1 MKKGLLAGISANILL
16 LGVVSFITDVSSD
29 MIWPILPLFIKGS
42 LAGPAVAGLAVGL
55 IGGLGKSV
63 ASILKV
69 FAGYW
74 SDRLGRRKPL
84 VASGYATSSAAK
96 LFFPAATHWLH
107 MLFLRPL
114 ERVGKGLRTAPR
126 DAIIAD
132 STCRG
137 VRGKGFGIH
146 RALDTSGAIVG
157 SILAFVLFLSL
168 GLGFRSIFLIAAGI
182 GFLALLPLVW
192 VREIKRKPKKTTLKI
207 SLRELQRPLR
217 LFILIATIFALGNFT
232 YMFFILKASDVLGFG
247 TTEIALTI
255 LLYVLFNI
263 SYAGLS
269 IPCGALSDKLG
280 RRRVLGLG
288 YSVFG
293 LTCLGFIFSNSLAPL
308 VVLFLLY
315 GVFYALVEGVQRA
328 YASDLASRGLR
339 GTALGTFHTSIGLAA
354 LPAGVVAGI
363 LWTVDPDL
371 TFIYGAIVAF
381 LASGLL
387 LVFMRRYGA

>member
-1 MKKGLLAGISANILL
+1 MRKGLLAGISANILL

-29 MIWPILPLFIKGS
+29 MIWPVLPLFIKSS

-55 IGGLGKSV
+55 IGGLGDSIS
-63 ASILKV
+63 SILKV

-74 SDRLGRRKPL
+74 SDKLGRRKPL

-107 MLFLRPL
+107 LLFLRPL

-132 STCRG
+132 SVRKG

-157 SILAFVLFLSL
+157 SVLAFVLFLSL
-168 GLGFRSIFLIAAGI
+168 GLSFRSIFLVAAVI
-182 GFLALLPLVW
+182 GFLALVPLIW
-192 VREIKRKPKKTTLKI
+192 VREVRRGPKRTTLKI
-207 SLRELQRPLR
+207 SLGKLRGPLR
-217 LFILIATIFALGNFT
+217 IFIAIATMFALGNFT
-232 YMFFILKASDVLGFG
+232 HMLFILKASDVLGVETAG
-247 TTEIALTI
+247 IALTI
-255 LLYVLFNI
+255 LLYVFYNI

-269 IPCGALSDKLG
+269 IPCGALSDRLG

-293 LTCLGFIFSNSLAPL
+293 VTCLGFIFTNSLASL
-308 VVLFLLY
+308 IFLFLLY
-315 GVFYALVEGVQRA
+315 GMFYALVEGVQRA

-339 GTALGTFHTSIGLAA
+339 GTALGTFHTSIGLAT
-354 LPAGVVAGI
+354 LPASAIAGI
-363 LWTVDPDL
+363 LWTVDPNL
-371 TFIYGAIVAF
+371 TFIYGATIAF
-381 LASGLL
+381 LASALL
-387 LVFMRRYGA
+387 LMLMRRYEG